1 MYEAQQ
7 WPRFG
12 SHKALKL
19 PTVHDRMH
27 SQQNNFSFY
36 LRNSRDILDG
46 GGIFAGRSRLS
57 ILAALVVTISGL
69 ALPIW
74 SDASVSASR
83 KPDPPQLPDP
93 SALEL
98 LERAQLP
105 PADLAELATRLG
117 GHNPID
123 KAFPA
128 PAPAP
133 SDLGARQ
140 VFWVSN
146 MHGNRFQVET
156 TLRLATAHGRIWVQ
170 DDLDMDDQ
178 RLEML
183 GVSLEEQ
190 IYPKVLLL
198 LGDQPLANEMP
209 VEFVFTDR
217 LGPRLAGYFSPRD
230 RIHSEISETSNA
242 RRMILLNVE
251 LAQDQDQLARLVTHE
266 LQHLL
271 HWELDSNESVW
282 IQEGFSGFAERLLGY
297 DREARVSAYLSAPD
311 LQLNAW
317 PLEGPFALHYGA
329 ASLLINYLYDRF
341 GPEFVSAL
349 ARNPADGLEALDVLL
364 LEANWWDSGRNRVL
378 TTEDV
383 VLDWGIANF
392 LQLDSGPYAYADQ
405 RDLPSSLATEFIG
418 RCKENSSEHR
428 VSQYGFDYIRIRCDK
443 ARVIE
448 ISGGR
453 STKLLPTAA
462 HSGQYF
468 FWSNRGSLIDT
479 RMTRQFDFTEVE
491 GPLTLQFWSW
501 YELEKGSDFV
511 YLLATEDGQHWS
523 FLETTSGNPVGDA
536 VGGQLGFGFS
546 GINRRNEWSRQTVDL
561 SRFAGKRVTLRFE
574 YVTNST
580 RAGEGFLI
588 DDISVVETNYES
600 DFEDGPGGW
609 HGEGFLRISDTI
621 PQDFRVSIIRL
632 GESVSVEQL
641 ILDDSNRVRVSL
653 EPGEEVLLVIMGAT
667 RHTRQPAHYM
677 LSLWR

>member
-1 MYEAQQ
+1 
-7 WPRFG
+7 
-12 SHKALKL
+12 
-19 PTVHDRMH
+19 MH

-123 KAFPA
+123 TAFPA

-170 DDLDMDDQ
+170 DDLDMDDE

-251 LAQDQDQLARLVTHE
+251 LAQDQEQLARLVTHE

-271 HWELDSNESVW
+271 HWELDSNETVW

-317 PLEGPFALHYGA
+317 PLEGPFARHYGA

-468 FWSNRGSLIDT
+468 FWSNKGSLIDT
-479 RMTRQFDFTEVE
+479 RLTRQFDFTEVE
-491 GPLTLQFWSW
+491 GALTLQFWSW

-653 EPGEEVLLVIMGAT
+653 DSGEEVVLVIMGAT
-667 RHTRQPAHYM
+667 RHTRQPARYM
-677 LSLWR
+677 LSLSR